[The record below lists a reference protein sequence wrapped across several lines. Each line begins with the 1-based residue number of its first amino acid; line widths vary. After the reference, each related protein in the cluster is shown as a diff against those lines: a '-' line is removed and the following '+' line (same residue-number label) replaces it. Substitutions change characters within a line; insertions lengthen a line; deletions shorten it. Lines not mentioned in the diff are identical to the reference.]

1 MSRIHNIGGIRSQT
15 LFICASRFKRSNQW
29 KRHGHYKVPTLKQK
43 RGPTVGDKIK
53 FPLRLKKSFE
63 SRYKAAKQV
72 SGSSDFPHKSR
83 LQLRVKSL

>member
-1 MSRIHNIGGIRSQT
+1 MCLIIGNS
-15 LFICASRFKRSNQW
+15 S
-29 KRHGHYKVPTLKQK
+29 
-43 RGPTVGDKIK
+43 TVGDKIK

-72 SGSSDFPHKSR
+72 SGTSDFPHKSS

>member
-1 MSRIHNIGGIRSQT
+1 MLLLYLGHYQPKDSS
-15 LFICASRFKRSNQW
+15 LFIS
-29 KRHGHYKVPTLKQK
+29 QK
-43 RGPTVGDKIK
+43 IFGFSVQLFYYTVGDKIK

-72 SGSSDFPHKSR
+72 SGTSDFPHKSR

>member
-1 MSRIHNIGGIRSQT
+1 MCESVSMNVCRC
-15 LFICASRFKRSNQW
+15 ICLRVCLCVNM
-29 KRHGHYKVPTLKQK
+29 Y
-43 RGPTVGDKIK
+43 TVGDKIK

-83 LQLRVKSL
+83 LQLCVKSL

>member
-1 MSRIHNIGGIRSQT
+1 MKKQLCSEKDCYHT
-15 LFICASRFKRSNQW
+15 
-29 KRHGHYKVPTLKQK
+29 HGY
-43 RGPTVGDKIK
+43 TVGDKIK

-83 LQLRVKSL
+83 LQLRVKSP

>member
-1 MSRIHNIGGIRSQT
+1 MYGGT
-15 LFICASRFKRSNQW
+15 CAIIVA
-29 KRHGHYKVPTLKQK
+29 HATY
-43 RGPTVGDKIK
+43 VGDKIK

-72 SGSSDFPHKSR
+72 SGTSDFPHKSR